1 LLSLV
6 QNIIIMIC
14 TNHRYMLIVA
24 LYDIN
29 ITCNLKLQE
38 ETILIQYVLLI
49 QYVHQCVNDYNNQ
62 HISTNVKTSCVNE

>member
-1 LLSLV
+1 
-6 QNIIIMIC
+6 
-14 TNHRYMLIVA
+14 MLIVA

-38 ETILIQYVLLI
+38 EIIFIQYVLLI